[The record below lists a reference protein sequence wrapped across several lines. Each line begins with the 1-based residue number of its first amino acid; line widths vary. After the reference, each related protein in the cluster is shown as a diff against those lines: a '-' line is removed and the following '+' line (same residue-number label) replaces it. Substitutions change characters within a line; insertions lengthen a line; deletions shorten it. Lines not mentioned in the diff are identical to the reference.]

1 MKLPNLVFYA
11 ESSFWW
17 FFVFAVSGENDSST
31 LLSVFFSVLI
41 WACLLSALV
50 HYVALPFLDFLTLKL
65 FSSLWQWCCQKFVFG
80 FLEVTQSSEAL
91 GRFSFA
97 EQKA

>member
-1 MKLPNLVFYA
+1 MRGPNLVFYA

-17 FFVFAVSGENDSST
+17 FFACTVSGENDSGT
-31 LLSVFFSVLI
+31 LLFIFFSVLI

-50 HYVALPFLDFLTLKL
+50 HYVALPLLDTLTLKL
-65 FSSLWQWCCQKFVFG
+65 FSSLWQWCCKKYVFG
-80 FLEVTQSSEAL
+80 FLGVTHNSEAL
-91 GRFSFA
+91 GRFSYA